1 MGGGWAMTT
10 TQVST
15 HPGAG
20 RAFPD
25 AAVLRWMYERMVTI
39 RAFEERIATLRS
51 SGTLQGSAHLYAGQ
65 EAVAVGVCAQ
75 LQTDDY
81 VASTHRGHGHAIAKG
96 VDVARMMAELFGR
109 TTGTNRGK
117 GGSMHIADTS
127 VGMLGATGIVG
138 AGTPIA
144 LGAALSAKTRRTQQ
158 VSVAFFGDGAMGQGP
173 IYECLNMAAIWKLP
187 MIFVCENNGYAEST
201 PAEYALSTRDL
212 AQRAQAFNVAAEIV
226 DGQDVLAVYD
236 AMGRAVERARRGE
249 GPSFLECK
257 TYRYY
262 GHFLGDDP
270 LRYRTQ
276 DEETYFRGRDCIKR
290 FEELMHSGDGLS
302 SATMDEIRTATEQAI
317 DNAVAFAETSPRPS
331 VADLY
336 TQVYSQEAL

>member
-1 MGGGWAMTT
+1 MT
-10 TQVST
+10 TQVSS
-15 HPGAG
+15 HAAAA
-20 RAFPD
+20 RALPD
-25 AAVLRWMYERMVTI
+25 GAVLRWMYERMVSI
-39 RAFEERIATLRS
+39 RTFEERIAALRG
-51 SGTLQGSAHLYAGQ
+51 SGGLQGSAHLYAGQ
-65 EAVAVGVCAQ
+65 EAVAVGVCAR
-75 LQTDDY
+75 LNVDDY

-96 VDVARMMAELFGR
+96 VDVSRMMAELYGR
-109 TTGTNRGK
+109 TTGTNGGK
-117 GGSMHIADTS
+117 GGSMHIADTR

-212 AQRAQAFNVAAEIV
+212 ARRAEAFNVASAII
-226 DGQDVLAVYD
+226 DGQDVIAVYD
-236 AMGRAVERARRGE
+236 EMGRAVERARRGD

-270 LRYRTQ
+270 LRYRTA
-276 DEETYFRGRDCIKR
+276 EEEAYYRGRDCIQQ
-290 FEELMHSGDGLS
+290 FEALMRESRSQSPQCLS
-302 SATMDEIRTATEQAI
+302 DDDMDSIRVAADREV
-317 DNAVAFAETSPRPS
+317 DKAVAFAESSPKPEVS
-331 VADLY
+331 DLY
-336 TQVYSQEAL
+336 TQVYSAEVL

>member
-1 MGGGWAMTT
+1 MVSVSADAPTT
-10 TQVST
+10 APVP
-15 HPGAG
+15 H
-20 RAFPD
+20 D
-25 AAVLRWMYERMVTI
+25 AEILKRLYRTMRLI
-39 RAFEERIATLRS
+39 RAFELKVETLRT
-51 SGTLQGSAHLYAGQ
+51 SGRLQGSAHLYVGQ
-65 EAVAVGVCAQ
+65 EAVAAGICAR
-75 LQTDDY
+75 LNADDY

-96 VDVARMMAELFGR
+96 VDVARMMAELYGR
-109 TTGTNRGK
+109 ATGTNKGK

-144 LGAALSAKTRRTQQ
+144 LGAALSAKTRKTRQ

-201 PAEYALSTRDL
+201 SAEYALSTRDL
-212 AQRAQAFNVAAEIV
+212 ARRAESFEVAAVVV
-226 DGQDVLAVYD
+226 DGQDVFDVYHHMGEAV
-236 AMGRAVERARRGE
+236 RRARDGG
-249 GPSFLECK
+249 GPAFLECK

-276 DEETYFRGRDCIKR
+276 EEEAYHRGRDCIDR
-290 FEELMHSGDGLS
+290 FE
-302 SATMDEIRTATEQAI
+302 R
-317 DNAVAFAETSPRPS
+317 AVAESRQVTEDDLRKIQDEVVETVERAVEFAERSPVPDIAELTSE
-331 VADLY
+331 
-336 TQVYSQEAL
+336 VYA

>member
-1 MGGGWAMTT
+1 MVSVSAEAPTT
-10 TQVST
+10 APV
-15 HPGAG
+15 PN
-20 RAFPD
+20 D
-25 AAVLRWMYERMVTI
+25 AEILKRLYRTMRLI
-39 RAFEERIATLRS
+39 RAFELKVETLRT
-51 SGTLQGSAHLYAGQ
+51 SGRLQGSAHLYVGQ
-65 EAVAVGVCAQ
+65 EAVATGVCAR
-75 LQTDDY
+75 LNADDY

-96 VDVARMMAELFGR
+96 VDVARMMAELYGR
-109 TTGTNRGK
+109 ATGTNKGK

-144 LGAALSAKTRRTQQ
+144 LGAALSAKTRKTRQ

-201 PAEYALSTRDL
+201 SAEYALSTRDL
-212 AQRAQAFNVAAEIV
+212 ARRAESFEVPATVV
-226 DGQDVLAVYD
+226 DGQDVFDVFHHMGEAV
-236 AMGRAVERARRGE
+236 RRARDGG
-249 GPSFLECK
+249 GPAFLECK

-276 DEETYFRGRDCIKR
+276 EEEAYHRGRDCIDR
-290 FEELMHSGDGLS
+290 FERAVAGSRGLS
-302 SATMDEIRTATEQAI
+302 ENDLRSLQNEVVETVER
-317 DNAVAFAETSPRPS
+317 AVEFAEHSPLPDVAELTSE
-331 VADLY
+331 
-336 TQVYSQEAL
+336 VYA